1 MEPATRIDPRYI
13 VRVLQTLCGEGDV
26 IEARIL
32 GVKGAGHV
40 SGYFDNWERL
50 ASAVA
55 HYDGRAEA
63 TYFTPN
69 PVQPVLLARGDNR
82 LVEWAKHTTSDADI
96 VCRRWMLIDFD
107 PVRPAGIS
115 SSDVELEAAIHR
127 REEVIEWLDLAGF
140 SPGLWGMSGN
150 GAHLLYRLDNLPND
164 EEHTALIRSCIAVIA
179 ARFGDKTVDVDRKVF
194 NPARLCKLY
203 GTLVRKGD
211 NVPDRPYRRSRL
223 DIPDT
228 LPAPVSLDQLRWL
241 SRQAAEAA
249 RVNVP
254 RTGAQVT
261 AGRRLDVP
269 AYLAAARLA
278 EGQDYRIK
286 RKKGMTWYNF
296 RLCPVHANPNPNFEC
311 GICQSD
317 DGAMGAK
324 CQHDSTKSWR
334 DFKVALGDPARF
346 YVGVAFDDQLESS
359 LASVQPANETLPV
372 LHEID
377 LDQVLTFARCPTEHL
392 WRYKTQTQL
401 PLNSERL
408 VREVTRAGLLRFY
421 EHTAPSPLEGAL
433 AEWRKKLS
441 AWESAKSFDMLD
453 KYARM
458 RLQIS
463 VPFISG
469 QVKHPNGKPYPA
481 PQMAEKYHTLYAQKG
496 LLNVRAEADGLTL
509 GVPVVLGD
517 DSLADLFAD
526 TVEIALRCQK
536 SAPSE
541 ILGLQE
547 QFSVCLPDG
556 RLLTGRADLVFAEGK
571 EPKTILEVWDW
582 SPIAM
587 EWTALRHDL
596 RVIAALYASSDKWPS
611 VDQVHVRYLRTGDIV
626 PVYSRNLPA
635 WMLPLLAIV
644 CNATMQASPIVP
656 RLAVSALQCEGCPY
670 LQECIKDDAWNSRA
684 TFDCQSFLSI
694 GMPIR

>member
-1 MEPATRIDPRYI
+1 MEQSHVDPRYI
-13 VRVLQTLCGEGDV
+13 ARVLRTLCVGGDV
-26 IEARIL
+26 IEARNL
-32 GVKGAGHV
+32 GVQNAGHI
-40 SGYFDNWERL
+40 SGYFNNLEQL

-55 HYDGRAEA
+55 RYDGRAEA
-63 TYFTPN
+63 TYFTLN
-69 PVQPVLLARGDNR
+69 PVQPVLLARGVNR
-82 LVEWAKHTTSDADI
+82 LIEWAKYTTSDADI
-96 VCRRWMLIDFD
+96 MCRRWMLVDFD

-115 SSDVELEAAIHR
+115 SSDVELEAAMRR
-127 REEVIEWLDLAGF
+127 REEVVEWLDLAGF
-140 SPGLWGMSGN
+140 PPGLCGMSGN

-164 EEHTALIRSCIAVIA
+164 EEHTALIRACIAVIA
-179 ARFGDKTVDVDRKVF
+179 TRFSDKTVDVDRKVF
-194 NPARLCKLY
+194 NPSRLCKLY

-211 NVPDRPYRRSRL
+211 NMPDRPYRRSRL

-228 LPAPVSLDQLRWL
+228 LPEPVSLDQLRWL
-241 SRQAAEAA
+241 GRQSAEAA

-261 AGRRLDVP
+261 AGRRFALRVP
-269 AYLAAARLA
+269 AYLAAARLV

-286 RKKGMTWYNF
+286 HKKGATWYNF
-296 RLCPVHANPNPNFEC
+296 RLCPVHADPHPNFEC

-334 DFKVALGDPARF
+334 DFKAALGDPLRF
-346 YVGVAFDDQLESS
+346 YVGSASDDQPESS
-359 LASVQPANETLPV
+359 LASVRLAKQTLPV
-372 LHEID
+372 PHEID

-392 WRYKTQTQL
+392 WRYKTKTPL

-408 VREVTRAGLLRFY
+408 VREITRAGLLSFY
-421 EHTAPSPLEGAL
+421 EHTASSPLEGVL
-433 AEWRKKLS
+433 AEWRKKLR
-441 AWESAKSFDMLD
+441 AWESAKSFDILD

-463 VPFISG
+463 IPFISG

-496 LLNVRAEADGLTL
+496 LLNVRAEADGLTQ

-547 QFSVCLPDG
+547 PFSVCLPDG
-556 RLLTGRADLVFAEGK
+556 CLLTGRADLVFAEGK
-571 EPKTILEVWDW
+571 EREIILEVWDW

-635 WMLPLLAIV
+635 WMLPLLAMV

-670 LQECIKDDAWNSRA
+670 LQECIKDDAWNSLA
-684 TFDCQSFLSI
+684 TFD
-694 GMPIR
+694 R